1 MQNEKPPLESSMDI
15 RGMTTTSN
23 GALQKR
29 SMRIA
34 GHRTSLAL
42 EQEFWIGLERIA
54 RSRSISLPQL
64 IASIDEQRAKRAPDA
79 SLASAVRVFVLENRV
94 G

>member
-1 MQNEKPPLESSMDI
+1 
-15 RGMTTTSN
+15 MTTTSN

-42 EQEFWIGLERIA
+42 EQEFWAALERIA
-54 RSRSISLPQL
+54 QARATSLPQM
-64 IASIDEQRAKRAPDA
+64 IASIDEERAKRAPDA
-79 SLASAVRVFVLENRV
+79 SLASAVRVFVLANRV

>member
-1 MQNEKPPLESSMDI
+1 
-15 RGMTTTSN
+15 MTDTNLTMTAN

-42 EQEFWIGLERIA
+42 EAEFWAALERIA
-54 RSRSISLPQL
+54 RNRGVTLPVL
-64 IASIDEQRAKRAPDA
+64 IASIDEQRGKDTPNA

-94 G
+94 